1 MIYALSLSA
10 QDCSGNDLR
19 KTRVSNEYIY
29 ICILTLVR
37 KHLQKLKYFEKDL
50 SPSMVV
56 YNYVNDNHYPH
67 NAAQD
72 PKPYLIV
79 VR

>member
-1 MIYALSLSA
+1 MRSLFLLKIALGMICVR
-10 QDCSGNDLR
+10 QDYQMS
-19 KTRVSNEYIY
+19 IY

>member
-1 MIYALSLSA
+1 MRSLFLLKIALGMICVRQEYQMSI
-10 QDCSGNDLR
+10 
-19 KTRVSNEYIY
+19 YIY
-29 ICILTLVR
+29 IVR